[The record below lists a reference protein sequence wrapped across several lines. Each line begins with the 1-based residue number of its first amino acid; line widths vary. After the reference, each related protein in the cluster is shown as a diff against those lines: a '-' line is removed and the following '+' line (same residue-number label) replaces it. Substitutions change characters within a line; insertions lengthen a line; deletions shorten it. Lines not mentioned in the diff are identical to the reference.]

1 MNSLQTQQKG
11 IKYLG
16 VNLNKEVKDLYLE
29 NYKTQT
35 KEIEDNTNRW
45 KDTPCSWATIIS
57 TVIMTKLSK
66 IISAFKS
73 IAVIFFSPLFIL
85 SHLSSMWFLGAFDM
99 IQLILV
105 VSLISGT
112 YVYTHTHTHSLNPS
126 CTFPVASLES
136 IIFQAPNRWGISSR
150 PQSGY

>member
-57 TVIMTKLSK
+57 TVIMTKLPK

-105 VSLISGT
+105 VSLVSGT
-112 YVYTHTHTHSLNPS
+112 YVYTHTHTHTHTQSQSILYISCCKFGIHHFPS
-126 CTFPVASLES
+126 TQQVGN
-136 IIFQAPNRWGISSR
+136 FQ
-150 PQSGY
+150 